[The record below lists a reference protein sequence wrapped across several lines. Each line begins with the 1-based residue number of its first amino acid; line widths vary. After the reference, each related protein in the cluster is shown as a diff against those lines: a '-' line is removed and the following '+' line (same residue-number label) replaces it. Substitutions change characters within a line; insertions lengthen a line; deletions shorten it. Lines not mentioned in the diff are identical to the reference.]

1 MFQFSFPPYVRSRH
15 ILVLRD
21 KDSTLH
27 GASETPFQTACPMSA
42 APMTSPLAQLHL
54 KSAETHLQR
63 RHMTTMRCYAADVQQ
78 RCGLW
83 HEAASRPAAVACGR
97 RRCQSIAAGWNRKT
111 AILAHMCHATAS
123 DSAEAAEQ
131 TAAQEIS
138 TADDGG
144 GGSVAEA
151 LDDTAQDEDEE
162 EEEEE
167 EDEEEADDDEDW
179 GTDTFVGLGEEELA
193 AQDAAFRQD
202 MLTNDSLAQ
211 DGPDHVTG
219 A

>member
-1 MFQFSFPPYVRSRH
+1 
-15 ILVLRD
+15 
-21 KDSTLH
+21 
-27 GASETPFQTACPMSA
+27 
-42 APMTSPLAQLHL
+42 
-54 KSAETHLQR
+54 
-63 RHMTTMRCYAADVQQ
+63 
-78 RCGLW
+78 
-83 HEAASRPAAVACGR
+83 
-97 RRCQSIAAGWNRKT
+97 
-111 AILAHMCHATAS
+111 MCHATAS

-131 TAAQEIS
+131 TAVQKIS
-138 TADDGG
+138 TADGS
-144 GGSVAEA
+144 SVAEA
-151 LDDTAQDEDEE
+151 LDDTAEEEEDDEDEE

-167 EDEEEADDDEDW
+167 EDDDEDW